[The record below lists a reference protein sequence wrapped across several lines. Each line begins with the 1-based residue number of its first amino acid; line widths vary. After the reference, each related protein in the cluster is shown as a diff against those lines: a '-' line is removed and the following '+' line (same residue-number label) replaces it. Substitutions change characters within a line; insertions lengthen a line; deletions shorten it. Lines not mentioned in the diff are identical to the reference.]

1 MIKSSNEQINT
12 VINNIENSIDYF
24 INQHTADLNGA
35 ARIRNDALV
44 VKALFEYRTS
54 LLDLQKEN
62 TPVKK
67 RGNPNFGKNNP
78 YTTKQEV
85 TNDG

>member
-12 VINNIENSIDYF
+12 VITNIENSIDYF

-54 LLDLQKEN
+54 LLDLQKN
-62 TPVKK
+62 NAPAKK

>member
-12 VINNIENSIDYF
+12 VITNIENSIDYF

-54 LLDLQKEN
+54 LLDLQKDN
-62 TPVKK
+62 APAKK

-78 YTTKQEV
+78 YTIKQEV
-85 TNDG
+85 SNDG

>member
-12 VINNIENSIDYF
+12 VITNIENSIDYF

>member
-12 VINNIENSIDYF
+12 VITNIENSIDYF

-54 LLDLQKEN
+54 LLNLQKDN
-62 TPVKK
+62 APAKK

-78 YTTKQEV
+78 YTIKQEV
-85 TNDG
+85 SNDG

>member
-1 MIKSSNEQINT
+1 MIKSNNEQINT
-12 VINNIENSIDYF
+12 VITNIENSIDYF

-54 LLDLQKEN
+54 LLDLQKDN

-85 TNDG
+85 SNDG

>member
-12 VINNIENSIDYF
+12 VITNIENSIDYF

-54 LLDLQKEN
+54 LLDLQKN
-62 TPVKK
+62 NAPAKK

-78 YTTKQEV
+78 YTIKQEV
-85 TNDG
+85 SNDG

>member
-12 VINNIENSIDYF
+12 VITNIENSIDYF

-54 LLDLQKEN
+54 LLDLQKDN

-85 TNDG
+85 SNDG

>member
-1 MIKSSNEQINT
+1 MIKSNNEQINT

>member
-12 VINNIENSIDYF
+12 VITNIENSIDYF

-54 LLDLQKEN
+54 LLDLQKN
-62 TPVKK
+62 NAPAKK

-78 YTTKQEV
+78 YTIKQEV

>member
-1 MIKSSNEQINT
+1 MIKSNNEQINT
-12 VINNIENSIDYF
+12 VITNIENSIDYF

-85 TNDG
+85 SNDG

>member
-1 MIKSSNEQINT
+1 MIKSNNDQINT

-85 TNDG
+85 SNDG

>member
-12 VINNIENSIDYF
+12 VITNIENSIDYF

-85 TNDG
+85 SNDG

>member
-1 MIKSSNEQINT
+1 MIKSNNEQINT
-12 VINNIENSIDYF
+12 VITNIENSIDYF

>member
-12 VINNIENSIDYF
+12 VITNIENSIDYF

-35 ARIRNDALV
+35 ARIRNDANIVRGLV
-44 VKALFEYRTS
+44 EYRS
-54 LLDLQKEN
+54 ALLNLQKEN
-62 TPVKK
+62 TAVKK

>member
-1 MIKSSNEQINT
+1 
-12 VINNIENSIDYF
+12 
-24 INQHTADLNGA
+24 
-35 ARIRNDALV
+35 
-44 VKALFEYRTS
+44 
-54 LLDLQKEN
+54 LQKEN

-85 TNDG
+85 SNDG